1 MIESK
6 NTKMI
11 AKKSGNK
18 KFQLFKNKSLLFL
31 SAFVLLIVII
41 GLLALFMHKD
51 ITPKLTTADSTKS
64 TANNTKPTTPKKT
77 TTTVATVTP
86 VVTTNTPNNV
96 LPTPDAP
103 VNLTGSAISPT
114 SISLSWG
121 RGADPGGK
129 IIGYDVLR
137 DGSLLAKSTT
147 VNYIDQTASPDT
159 SYSYSVE
166 AIDLDTYVSPPSSS
180 ISVKT
185 PIAFSIVLG
194 TGTVNPAAPTQ
205 SLLGDPIDFDF
216 PVTANTAGTITYQ
229 IVDSY
234 GVIMQA
240 PTPLTFNAAGEQDIT
255 LDYITPED
263 WVTQNDNSLSATATL
278 QVLTPTAVSSN
289 AVPFDWA
296 NF

>member
-1 MIESK
+1 VNPK
-6 NTKMI
+6 KQKMT
-11 AKKSGNK
+11 AKKSVKK
-18 KFQLFKNKSLLFL
+18 KFSLFKNKSVLFI
-31 SAFVLLIVII
+31 SAFVLVVVVI
-41 GLLALFMHKD
+41 GLLILFMHKD
-51 ITPKLTTADSTKS
+51 TAPNLTTADSTKS
-64 TANNTKPTTPKKT
+64 ATNNPKSTTQKKT

-86 VVTTNTPNNV
+86 VVTASDV

-103 VNLTGSAISPT
+103 VDLSGSATSPT

-129 IIGYDVLR
+129 IVGYDILR
-137 DGSLLAKSTT
+137 DGSLLAKATT
-147 VNYIDQTASPDT
+147 VNYVDQTASPDT
-159 SYSYSVE
+159 SYTYSVE
-166 AIDLDTYVSPPSSS
+166 AVDLDSYVSPASVS
-180 ISVKT
+180 ISIKT
-185 PIAFSIVLG
+185 PILFSVILG

-205 SLLGDPIDFDF
+205 SLLGNPIDFDF
-216 PVTANTAGTITYQ
+216 PVTANNAGTITYQ

-234 GVIMQA
+234 GVVMQA
-240 PTPLTFNAAGEQDIT
+240 ATSLTFSAAGEQDIT

-278 QVLTPTAVSSN
+278 QILTPTAVSSI